1 MSLFEQLGV
10 DDDSNEG
17 SESSS
22 CDEDEHK
29 RDLRSNFVSAFLKR
43 VNERDEMLY
52 SIHTPVLVAASNTI
66 CLTVVSC
73 IVKHHKKNVVF
84 EALYLCIIPST
95 YYMIQK
101 SFETHCVLF

>member
-43 VNERDEMLY
+43 VNERDEML
-52 SIHTPVLVAASNTI
+52 
-66 CLTVVSC
+66 
-73 IVKHHKKNVVF
+73 
-84 EALYLCIIPST
+84 
-95 YYMIQK
+95 
-101 SFETHCVLF
+101 